1 MRGMIE
7 YISGEL
13 VEKNAATAVVDIH
26 GIAYKLFI
34 PFSTYEKLPAK
45 GSVSLFTSLVVQGGM
60 QSTGELR
67 LYGFISKEERQLFQF
82 LCSVTRIGPLLALR
96 ILSGSSVNVI
106 KNAIVSE
113 NADFLSRIKGVGLK
127 TAQRI
132 IIELKDAFKGWAAT
146 GLSKTDDKSLIATE
160 AVLVLVALGYQR
172 HIAEKSVRE
181 ALQAPLAEISIETL
195 VKYALKGN

>member
-1 MRGMIE
+1 MIE

-13 VEKNAATAVVDIH
+13 KEKNPAAAVIDIN

-34 PFSTYEKLPAK
+34 PYSTYEKLPAK
-45 GSVSLFTSLVVQGGM
+45 GTVSLFTVLIVQGGM

-67 LYGFISKEERQLFQF
+67 LYGFISREERQLFQL
-82 LCSVTRIGPLLALR
+82 LCSVTRVGPLLALR
-96 ILSGSSVNVI
+96 ILSGSSVKEI

-113 NADFLSRIKGVGLK
+113 NANFLSRIKGVGLK

-132 IIELKDAFKGWAAT
+132 IIELKESFKGWEVT
-146 GLSKTDDKSLIATE
+146 ELTKTDDKSSIITE

-172 HIAEKSVRE
+172 NLAEKAIRE
-181 ALQAPLAEISIETL
+181 ALQKPLTEISTETL
-195 VKYALKGN
+195 VKQVLKEK

>member
-1 MRGMIE
+1 MIE

-13 VEKNAATAVVDIH
+13 KEKNPAAAVVDIN

-34 PFSTYEKLPAK
+34 PYSTYEKLPAK
-45 GSVSLFTSLVVQGGM
+45 GTVSLFTVLIVQGGM

-67 LYGFISKEERQLFQF
+67 LYGFISREERQLFQL
-82 LCSVTRIGPLLALR
+82 LCSVTRVGPLLALR
-96 ILSGSSVNVI
+96 ILSGSSVKEI

-113 NADFLSRIKGVGLK
+113 NANFLSRIKGVGLK

-132 IIELKDAFKGWAAT
+132 IIELKESFKGWEVT
-146 GLSKTDDKSLIATE
+146 ELTKTDDKSSIITE

-172 HIAEKSVRE
+172 NLAEKAIRE
-181 ALQAPLAEISIETL
+181 ALQKPLTEISTETL
-195 VKYALKGN
+195 VKQVLKEK